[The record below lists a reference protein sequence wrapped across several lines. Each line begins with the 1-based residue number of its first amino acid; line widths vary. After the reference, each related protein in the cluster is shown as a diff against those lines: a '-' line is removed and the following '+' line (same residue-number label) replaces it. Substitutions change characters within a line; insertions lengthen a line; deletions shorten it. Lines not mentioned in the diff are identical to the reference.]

1 MLIAEGITEDQARD
15 IALSFRANANAIS
28 DYLHDN
34 WAHLSATDVQ
44 KLDAAEWDLR
54 TNAFNFRTML
64 VGLELADLQPAVH
77 RLLSATAQA
86 EKVLKQEAAVKN
98 VLRIAAALVMLG
110 GAITSQN
117 PLAIAGAVGGL
128 VNTIGSG

>member
-1 MLIAEGITEDQARD
+1 MPTNERITEDQARA

-34 WAHLSATDVQ
+34 WAHLAATDVQ
-44 KLDAAEWDLR
+44 QLDAAEWDLR

-64 VGLELADLQPAVH
+64 VGLELDDLQPAVH
-77 RLLSATAQA
+77 QLLSATVQA
-86 EKVLKQEAAVKN
+86 EKVLRLEATVAK
-98 VLRIAAALVMLG
+98 VLRIATALIMLG
-110 GAITSQN
+110 GALTSQN

-128 VNTIGSG
+128 ASTVGSG